1 VYFDNDVSFKSETQL
16 GKLDISGTELLVRD
30 ASAIALLAEI
40 ANGISVDIGQVD
52 ISGVGVVDG
61 KLSVLDV
68 SANLELLTIREI
80 LADQVNVANY
90 GLLDDTPTYA
100 PIRVDASGAMLVH
113 VNNPSSG
120 GGVVDLS
127 GSSFTDAKL
136 NVYDSSANAVLDLL
150 TFVDVDAN
158 TGNLK
163 VIDLANNE
171 ILSQLSFFTN
181 EDTTTD
187 LKVRVTNT
195 IEVIN
200 PEAGNLAVSGNV
212 GIIADQVVGI
222 TGSVQAHCFGSQTG
236 TDFHHLKTTATGEL
250 VTHSQTRDG
259 AGTAIT
265 STPNGGITALDVAIS
280 GTATVSGLV
289 QAKSQD
295 AYAPQVASNTAVSA
309 PVQIGTTADSQGF
322 LWVAALLTFTSVTT
336 GGQIYIEVSPDSS
349 NWARPS
355 AGSVFV
361 TSSVSNVTAS
371 ILLGVPVAMRYVRL
385 YADSPF
391 VGVGCNAFFSMK

>member
-1 VYFDNDVSFKSETQL
+1 
-16 GKLDISGTELLVRD
+16 
-30 ASAIALLAEI
+30 
-40 ANGISVDIGQVD
+40 
-52 ISGVGVVDG
+52 
-61 KLSVLDV
+61 LDV
-68 SANLELLTIREI
+68 SVDNI
-80 LADQVNVANY
+80 VAC
-90 GLLDDTPTYA
+90 DTGA
-100 PIRVDASGAMLVH
+100 VVVASGSVD
-113 VNNPSSG
+113 VSG
-120 GGVVDLS
+120 VSVV
-127 GSSFTDAKL
+127 DAKL
-136 NVYDSSANAVLDLL
+136 NVFDLSANEHLIAIEDILETGFVNVYDASCELVLDAINTQTEKL

-222 TGSVQAHCFGSQTG
+222 TGSVQAHCFGSQNG